1 MKQLMP
7 TSQQLSRIKVKV
19 FGHSGVGKTTLL
31 ESLKCGYL
39 GSFFRR
45 KGGSGP
51 IHRQTSKISITSIP
65 SYVNDPSF
73 LKLPAGTWNRWCITI
88 TGYKRVRVHDYKRV
102 RQQGFNVRLG

>member
-1 MKQLMP
+1 MP

-51 IHRQTSKISITSIP
+51 IHRQTSKISITRIP
-65 SYVNDPSF
+65 FMLTTRLFSSY
-73 LKLPAGTWNRWCITI
+73 
-88 TGYKRVRVHDYKRV
+88 
-102 RQQGFNVRLG
+102 QQEHGAADGA